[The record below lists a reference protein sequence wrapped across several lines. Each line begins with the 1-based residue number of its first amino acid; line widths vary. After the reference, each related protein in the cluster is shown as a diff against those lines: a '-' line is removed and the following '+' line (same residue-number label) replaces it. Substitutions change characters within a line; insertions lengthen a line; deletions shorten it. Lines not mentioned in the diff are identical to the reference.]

1 MLGWLPRAV
10 WIAPVGVMNF
20 AGYEL
25 AKQAIIEAEKRK
37 EKLEYNIKHFAETNQ
52 GKYNFSNLLPT
63 LLTHLR
69 LEERNHSF
77 ASDEF

>member
-1 MLGWLPRAV
+1 
-10 WIAPVGVMNF
+10 MNF

-25 AKQAIIEAEKRK
+25 AKQAIMEAEKRK

-52 GKYNFSNLLPT
+52 GKFRHLHFFSIT
-63 LLTHLR
+63 FGMHFR
-69 LEERNHSF
+69 LEERNRSF